1 MSGIIKNM
9 TETPESRTEPAAVAT
24 TPRWNRP
31 NRLNQ
36 VAAWVGIVA
45 GVVFIVAVIFF
56 SGFYTGKH
64 SGGRYGDWYGYGMYH
79 HGGPPPGGMA
89 DRAASI
95 MPFDLNATTHTF
107 TKTDNGGVQQV
118 VANDQADQ
126 TDITLI
132 RQHLQHEADQFAA
145 GNYADPATIHG
156 ADMPGLHELQS
167 NPQRV
172 QVHYEEIPAGAR
184 ITYSSTDPAL
194 IAALH
199 CWFDAQ
205 THDHNMPGM
214 GMGH

>member
-1 MSGIIKNM
+1 M

-24 TPRWNRP
+24 TPRWDRP
-31 NRLNQ
+31 TKLTQ

-64 SGGRYGDWYGYGMYH
+64 SGGRYGDWYWDGMYH
-79 HGGPPPGGMA
+79 HGGPPPGAMA

-95 MPFDLNATTHTF
+95 MPFNLNATTHTF

-132 RQHLQHEADQFAA
+132 RQHLQHEADEFAA
-145 GNYADPATIHG
+145 GNYTDPATIHG
-156 ADMPGLHELQS
+156 SDMPGLHELQS

-199 CWFDAQ
+199 SWFDAQ